1 MHTLDPKS
9 HLYLYV
15 IQKVTYSISLA
26 VSYWC
31 MGYRGCLGKVCNV
44 MGITPDSLDL
54 FSLFD
59 LLDSD

>member
-15 IQKVTYSISLA
+15 IQKVTYSISLG

-31 MGYRGCLGKVCNV
+31 MGYGGCLGKVWIRD
-44 MGITPDSLDL
+44 GDYS
-54 FSLFD
+54 
-59 LLDSD
+59 